1 MVGTA
6 AVYLT
11 FVSRVFLVRPI
22 SANGVHH
29 LARIFARGDIASFL
43 ARGRYTLTILP
54 VSNSWYP
61 PLTPFNDPAKFE
73 FQSNFIFPRARAP
86 VLILAAR
93 EKVDL
98 KKTTVD
104 LKISFTDT
112 QTQPTAKIEGWLV
125 QRNRMK
131 KGKRGSQRVPASS
144 IPQVDL

>member
-73 FQSNFIFPRARAP
+73 FQSNFIFPPLHVARAP
-86 VLILAAR
+86 VLILVAR
-93 EKVDL
+93 EKA
-98 KKTTVD
+98 VD

>member
-73 FQSNFIFPRARAP
+73 FQSNFIFPPLHVARAP

-93 EKVDL
+93 EKA
-98 KKTTVD
+98 VD

-131 KGKRGSQRVPASS
+131 KGKRGSQQVPASS